1 MTIKKEVNN
10 MVGQKFGRLT
20 VLDETN
26 HRRKD
31 GHKVYKCKC
40 DCGVISY
47 VASNCLVTGRTK
59 SCGCLNH
66 KRFNVKHGKSDT
78 KLYHVFKCMKERC
91 YKKYNYNY
99 KHYGG
104 RGIKICDEW
113 LNDFMNFYNWAI
125 ANGYNDNLTIDRI
138 NVNGNY
144 EPSNCRWVDM
154 KHQNNNKRNNVL
166 LTHNGKT
173 KTITQWSDELN
184 ISYHILWKR
193 HKRGWSDEECL
204 LGRDV

>member
-40 DCGVISY
+40 DCGVIS
-47 VASNCLVTGRTK
+47 
-59 SCGCLNH
+59 
-66 KRFNVKHGKSDT
+66 
-78 KLYHVFKCMKERC
+78 
-91 YKKYNYNY
+91 
-99 KHYGG
+99 
-104 RGIKICDEW
+104 
-113 LNDFMNFYNWAI
+113 
-125 ANGYNDNLTIDRI
+125 
-138 NVNGNY
+138 Y